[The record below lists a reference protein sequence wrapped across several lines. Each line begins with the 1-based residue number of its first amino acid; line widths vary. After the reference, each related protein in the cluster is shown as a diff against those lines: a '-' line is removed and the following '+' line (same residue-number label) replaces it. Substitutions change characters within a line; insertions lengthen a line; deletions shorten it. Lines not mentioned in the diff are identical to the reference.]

1 MTHAV
6 WLAHG
11 GVQDAGPVLIMLV
24 PAGFLYGIG
33 LILCLSPVISAM
45 NKPPKSESE
54 KLATEMLG
62 EDEAKEQAQ
71 KARRLR
77 SIRRREV
84 KEAGEAGEVKEARE
98 VAVTGPRRDDGG
110 WRP

>member
-1 MTHAV
+1 MNHVV

-11 GVQDAGPVLIMLV
+11 GAADAGPVLIMLV
-24 PAGFLYGIG
+24 PAGILYGIG

-45 NKPPKSESE
+45 GQPPKSESE

-62 EDEAKEQAQ
+62 EEEAKEQAR

-77 SIRRREV
+77 SLHRREV
-84 KEAGEAGEVKEARE
+84 EESKEVIA
-98 VAVTGPRRDDGG
+98 TGPRRDDGG
-110 WRP
+110 

>member
-24 PAGFLYGIG
+24 PAGILYGIG
-33 LILCLSPVISAM
+33 LILCLSPVIKAM
-45 NKPPKSESE
+45 GQPPKSESE

-62 EDEAKEQAQ
+62 EDEAKEQARR
-71 KARRLR
+71 ARRLR

-84 KEAGEAGEVKEARE
+84 KEVRE
-98 VAVTGPRRDDGG
+98 VREVIVTGPRGDDGG
-110 WRP
+110 

>member
-24 PAGFLYGIG
+24 PAGILYGIG

-45 NKPPKSESE
+45 NKPPKSEAE
-54 KLATEMLG
+54 ELAAKMLG
-62 EDEAKEQAQ
+62 DDEAKEQVRRS
-71 KARRLR
+71 RRLR
-77 SIRRREV
+77 SIRRREA
-84 KEAGEAGEVKEARE
+84 KEVRE
-98 VAVTGPRRDDGG
+98 VIATGPRRDDGG
-110 WRP
+110 